1 MSVQQFDQFFRDDVA
16 ATIKLAKDA
25 HIVPTN

>member
-1 MSVQQFDQFFRDDVA
+1 VERFDQFFRDDVA
-16 ATIKLAKDA
+16 ATVKLAKDA